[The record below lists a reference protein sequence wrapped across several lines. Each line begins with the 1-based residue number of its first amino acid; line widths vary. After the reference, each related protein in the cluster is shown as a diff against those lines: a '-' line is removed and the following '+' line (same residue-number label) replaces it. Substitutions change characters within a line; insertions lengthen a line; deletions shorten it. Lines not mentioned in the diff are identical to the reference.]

1 MPILMTQASLVPCET
16 QRIGPRTQRCSVLRT
31 KRSVSA
37 DPPLE
42 SGLSTRN
49 PTLQQE
55 RAWLA
60 GRKVVRRSRRGRRS
74 YPGCSMVPCNGYR
87 RSAPRRSQRSRPRA
101 RRPRAELRC
110 SRSRRGPLRRDET
123 PPRPGHPGHPSSIAL
138 RRTFP
143 SPDAQEGTLYPDRN
157 PPGTKGRRG
166 GWGERRPLVTHC
178 TPSGDDPLPRRVALG
193 SAATVVTLLPG
204 AALSSVEWERQ

>member
-31 KRSVSA
+31 KRRVSA

-49 PTLQQE
+49 PTLQQARPTIIPRVLHGIRATDTGDLLLEGVNDPDRE
-55 RAWLA
+55 RGGQERNFDVLDR
-60 GRKVVRRSRRGRRS
+60 GENRS
-74 YPGCSMVPCNGYR
+74 V
-87 RSAPRRSQRSRPRA
+87 
-101 RRPRAELRC
+101 
-110 SRSRRGPLRRDET
+110 ET
-123 PPRPGHPGHPSSIAL
+123 ERLHAQCI
-138 RRTFP
+138 P
-143 SPDAQEGTLYPDRN
+143 SPDAQEGTPYPDRN

-178 TPSGDDPLPRRVALG
+178 TGSGDDPLPRRVALG

-204 AALSSVEWERQ
+204 VALSSVECESQ